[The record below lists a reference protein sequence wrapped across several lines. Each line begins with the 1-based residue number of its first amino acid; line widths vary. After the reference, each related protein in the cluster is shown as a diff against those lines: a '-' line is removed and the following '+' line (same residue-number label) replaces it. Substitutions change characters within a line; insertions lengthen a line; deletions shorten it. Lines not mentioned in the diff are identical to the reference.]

1 MKSDSSAHGSPW
13 PVLRFGDLDAPCA
26 FNATFDALIR
36 WTFVRV
42 CRQRSVHFVATTR
55 WNLEP
60 VMKANPGD
68 LQHTVDIL
76 DITVNIRH

>member
-1 MKSDSSAHGSPW
+1 MNAEPRICRS
-13 PVLRFGDLDAPCA
+13 VLLFGELNVPCA
-26 FNATFDALIR
+26 FNASFDALIR

-42 CRQRSVHFVATTR
+42 CRQGAVHFVPTAR
-55 WNLEP
+55 RDPEF